1 MPCCPFGGAAFL
13 FSVRAVL
20 QKTKQ
25 EDKTM
30 KHEKLIAIC
39 EGALCVALAYALS
52 LLELDLWYQ
61 GGSIGLCMLPLAVY
75 AWRRGT
81 GWGVMAGLAFG
92 VIKCILGKGVAY
104 GWQSMLLDY
113 FVAFAAVGLA
123 GLTRKAKHGLALGAL
138 VGGAARFAVHFISG
152 VTIYKIMEPTELY
165 GLVFS
170 NPWVYSLAYN
180 IGYMLPSTL
189 LAALVCL
196 LLEKPMSRLPGGSRA

>member
-1 MPCCPFGGAAFL
+1 
-13 FSVRAVL
+13 
-20 QKTKQ
+20 
-25 EDKTM
+25 M

-138 VGGAARFAVHFISG
+138 VGGAARFVVHFISG
-152 VTIYKIMEPTELY
+152 VTIYRINEPTELFNSIY
-165 GLVFS
+165 T
-170 NPWVYSLAYN
+170 NPWLYSAVYNGSYVLIDLVLCLVILAV
-180 IGYMLPSTL
+180 LST
-189 LAALVCL
+189 
-196 LLEKPMSRLPGGSRA
+196 PMRKYLRGDDLKAMRGE

>member
-1 MPCCPFGGAAFL
+1 
-13 FSVRAVL
+13 
-20 QKTKQ
+20 
-25 EDKTM
+25 M
-30 KHEKLIAIC
+30 KHEKRIAIC

-138 VGGAARFAVHFISG
+138 VGG

>member
-1 MPCCPFGGAAFL
+1 
-13 FSVRAVL
+13 
-20 QKTKQ
+20 
-25 EDKTM
+25 M

-170 NPWVYSLAYN
+170 NPWIYSLAYN